1 VELHEEAAAEYDAA
15 FDWYL
20 ARSPDAAL
28 KFDAEFDRAL
38 VEIAQAPQRWVGG
51 PYDTRRFLLRKFP
64 FPFDLPGEVWR
75 RNSDRGGRPHQPE
88 TWILERADLKCG
100 SLEFWSVSAAA
111 THVSK
116 TVKRGAPAER
126 MFERELV
133 SESVRCQVEGRGLEE
148 RL

>member
-38 VEIAQAPQRWVGG
+38 IEVGRTPQRWAGG
-51 PYDTRRFLLRKFP
+51 SHNTRRFLLRKFP
-64 FPFDLPGEVWR
+64 FLLIYRERR
-75 RNSDRGGRPHQPE
+75 RNPDRGRRSHQPQ

-100 SLEFWSVSAAA
+100 EFPR
-111 THVSK
+111 TP
-116 TVKRGAPAER
+116 RPLR
-126 MFERELV
+126 
-133 SESVRCQVEGRGLEE
+133 
-148 RL
+148 